1 MLRFIDELESRDNE
15 RFIEALEPRD
25 LIEPVESA
33 RGRSGV
39 VIRIFPDLRE
49 VGLRGLSRGPL
60 ELGMIV
66 FADVSNVIWRGDC
79 LTIPSARGM
88 KLARSICLIGL

>member
-1 MLRFIDELESRDNE
+1 MLRFIDEVESRDKE

-39 VIRIFPDLRE
+39 VRILPDLRE
-49 VGLRGLSRGPL
+49 VGLRGLSLGPL

-88 KLARSICLIGL
+88 KLARSICFTGL